1 MTGQT
6 DATRMAATRSARLM
20 ALLPSL
26 LLYAIAC
33 ATPAIEF
40 LKNGVEPQRWYGVEA
55 LLLGWQGA
63 FVGQFGWFANP
74 FLLLAGVFIL
84 FGRFFAGAV
93 VAAVAVIVAAHSP
106 FILHQQVPG
115 DEGNVN
121 HLEVAAFGVGFYFWA
136 ASLLVAMVVPL
147 FASLL
152 LRYRNRRTIGSV

>member
-1 MTGQT
+1 
-6 DATRMAATRSARLM
+6 M

-26 LLYAIAC
+26 LLYAISC
-33 ATPAIEF
+33 AAPAIEF
-40 LKNGVEPQRWYGVEA
+40 LKNGVEPERWYGIEA

-74 FLLLAGVFIL
+74 VLLAAGVLIL
-84 FGRFFAGAV
+84 FRRFLAGAV

-121 HLEVAAFGVGFYFWA
+121 HLEVTAFGVGFYLWG
-136 ASLLVAMVVPL
+136 ASLVAAMVVSL
-147 FASLL
+147 LASLL
-152 LRYRNRRTIGSV
+152 LRHQNRKRIPSA